1 MTSGLE
7 AGPIPTSKAAVSSR
21 HKSPASATS
30 AQQTAGNPSDKA
42 SLNPRKQRQ
51 ELSTRRMNSATR
63 QTSQSK
69 ENTKNA
75 AENPRSPG
83 KTPEMRPKM
92 SSRSP
97 GKHQE
102 CCEDVQD
109 PTRQSNHPSSERPGT
124 HSIIQSFV
132 RKRAGPE
139 AKMRRYPNDHPM
151 TSPRFDHRDTANTQK
166 RITAA
171 PDPRPCA
178 WCLQEMAESRSRVWG
193 RAGDPEV
200 KSDRPVVAS
209 VPCPS

>member
-1 MTSGLE
+1 MHQSWCCWCFPCHSLAAADWCLIPEGQSRKRGGDMTSGLE

-51 ELSTRRMNSATR
+51 ELSTRRMNSATC

-102 CCEDVQD
+102 CCRRC
-109 PTRQSNHPSSERPGT
+109 PGSHSTIQS
-124 HSIIQSFV
+124 SFV
-132 RKRAGPE
+132 RETRSPLDNPILRPKKSRARSQDAPIAKRP
-139 AKMRRYPNDHPM
+139 PDD
-151 TSPRFDHRDTANTQK
+151 FTAL
-166 RITAA
+166 
-171 PDPRPCA
+171 RP
-178 WCLQEMAESRSRVWG
+178 
-193 RAGDPEV
+193 P
-200 KSDRPVVAS
+200 
-209 VPCPS
+209 